1 MSILSFDD
9 IQDADA
15 FFFSTIVYN
24 SSFKHKLREN
34 LTYVDWKTKHDG
46 HPKIM
51 KIEDYEKI
59 MNSDKL
65 FARKFDKNIDEN
77 IIEKI
82 KNV

>member
-1 MSILSFDD
+1 
-9 IQDADA
+9 
-15 FFFSTIVYN
+15 
-24 SSFKHKLREN
+24 LREN

>member
-1 MSILSFDD
+1 
-9 IQDADA
+9 
-15 FFFSTIVYN
+15 
-24 SSFKHKLREN
+24 LREN
-34 LTYVDWKTKHDG
+34 LTYVDWETKHNS
-46 HPKIM
+46 HLKIM
-51 KIEDYEKI
+51 KMKDYEKI